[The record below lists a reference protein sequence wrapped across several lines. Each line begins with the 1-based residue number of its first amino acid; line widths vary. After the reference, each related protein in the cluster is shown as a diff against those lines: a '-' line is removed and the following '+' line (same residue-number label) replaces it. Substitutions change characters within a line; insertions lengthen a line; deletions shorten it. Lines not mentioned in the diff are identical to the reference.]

1 MHEKLSQATSSL
13 VRALIPREE
22 IDRAHRVDRGLDA
35 QGNPLINDREF
46 LQLKD
51 SDGSGRVWRIR
62 VRNGVLEIN
71 EPPT

>member
-1 MHEKLSQATSSL
+1 MDVKLEESMSRLARVLASDEDIR
-13 VRALIPREE
+13 RAQ
-22 IDRAHRVDRGLDA
+22 RVDHGLDA

-46 LQLKD
+46 LQLKY

-71 EPPT
+71 ELPT

>member
-1 MHEKLSQATSSL
+1 MREKLDEAMGRVART
-13 VRALIPREE
+13 LITRE
-22 IDRAHRVDRGLDA
+22 DMDCAQRVERGLDA

-62 VRNGVLEIN
+62 VRNGALEVN
-71 EPPT
+71 ELPT